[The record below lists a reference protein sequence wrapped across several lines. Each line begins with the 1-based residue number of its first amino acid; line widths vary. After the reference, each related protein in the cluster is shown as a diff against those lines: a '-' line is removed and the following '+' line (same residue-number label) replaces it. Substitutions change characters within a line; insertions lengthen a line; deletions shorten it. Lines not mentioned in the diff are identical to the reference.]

1 MQSDQQVPEP
11 AERGAVI
18 PIVRARLGQE
28 LREYYPEVVFLEI
41 DSRLGRVVER
51 LSGALDAAE
60 AEGQVRAGFKDAL
73 IGALP
78 RLRRYALA
86 LTHPELAQADDLVQT
101 ALLRAWEHRR
111 GLPPGGSLVA
121 WLFTVLRAAFVD
133 GRRGGRPEA
142 LGGAA
147 TPAGSP
153 GQEAGQEAG
162 PDPRDLRT
170 ALDRLDPAQ
179 REALLLIVVEGLSY
193 ESAAAIIGCPP
204 GTVKSRVS
212 RARER
217 LAAELGRA

>member
-86 LTHPELAQADDLVQT
+86 LTHPDLAQADDLVQT

-153 GQEAGQEAG
+153 GQEAG

-193 ESAAAIIGCPP
+193 ESAAAIIGCPS

>member
-1 MQSDQQVPEP
+1 MMQSDQQVPEP

-86 LTHPELAQADDLVQT
+86 LT
-101 ALLRAWEHRR
+101 
-111 GLPPGGSLVA
+111 
-121 WLFTVLRAAFVD
+121 
-133 GRRGGRPEA
+133 
-142 LGGAA
+142 
-147 TPAGSP
+147 
-153 GQEAGQEAG
+153 
-162 PDPRDLRT
+162 
-170 ALDRLDPAQ
+170 
-179 REALLLIVVEGLSY
+179 
-193 ESAAAIIGCPP
+193 
-204 GTVKSRVS
+204 
-212 RARER
+212 
-217 LAAELGRA
+217 